1 MSVLRPFRA
10 LRPRP
15 DVAAQVA
22 SVPYDVVDR
31 AEAAALAAG
40 NAHSFLH
47 VSRSE
52 IDLPE
57 STHPYSDEVY
67 ASAASRFSRMRAEGV
82 LIDEASPCLYVYRL
96 KMGDH
101 VQTGIAATFSVDEY
115 DADRIKKHEKTRKDK
130 EDDRTRHIIE
140 LRAQTGPVFLAHR
153 PLPAL
158 RAAVEAAVAEVPLY
172 AFTAPDGITHTVWK
186 VESTDAFV
194 RAFAELPALYIADG
208 HHRAASAS
216 RTRARLRA
224 EAGAA
229 WTGQEPANFFLAVAF
244 PADELRIL
252 PYNRLVHD
260 LNGLSA
266 DDFLHAVQE
275 RFGATPDATPTP
287 PGPQR
292 CSMYLGGRWFGLDL
306 GRVATLAATP
316 ADRLD
321 VALLQDHL
329 LSPLLGIAD
338 PRTDKRIDF
347 VGGIRGT
354 DELERAVDGGRA
366 AVAFSMTATSLDE
379 LMAIADAN
387 QIMPPKST
395 WFEPKLRDALLI
407 HTV

>member
-1 MSVLRPFRA
+1 MSTLRPFKA
-10 LRPRP
+10 VRPRSDLAP
-15 DVAAQVA
+15 IVA

-31 AEAAALAAG
+31 AEAAALASG
-40 NAHSFLH
+40 NPHSFLH

-52 IDLPE
+52 IDLPAD
-57 STHPYSDEVY
+57 THPYSDVVY
-67 ASAASRFSRMRAEGV
+67 AQAAKRFRALQEEGA
-82 LIDEASPCLYVYRL
+82 LIEEQAPSLYVYRL

-101 VQTGIAATFSVDEY
+101 VQSGIAATYAVDEY

-153 PLPAL
+153 PVVGLT
-158 RAAVEAAVAEVPLY
+158 EEVTRVTAGPPMY
-172 AFTAPDGITHTVWK
+172 DFTAPDGIEHTVWR
-186 VESTDAFV
+186 VDDTAALV
-194 RAFAELPALYIADG
+194 RLFAGLPALYIADG
-208 HHRAASAS
+208 HHRAASAG
-216 RTRARLRA
+216 RTRARLRD

-229 WTGQEPANFFLAVAF
+229 WTGREEANFFLAVAF
-244 PADELRIL
+244 PSDQLRIL

-260 LNGLSA
+260 LNGLSP
-266 DDFLHAVQE
+266 DDFLVAVRE
-275 RFGATPDATPTP
+275 RFGAEPDVDPTP
-287 PGPQR
+287 NQPHS
-292 CSMYLGGRWFGLDL
+292 CAMYLGGRWFGLDL
-306 GRVATLAATP
+306 GRVADTAATP

-329 LSPLLGIAD
+329 LSPVLGIQD

-354 DELERAVDGGRA
+354 AELERAVDEGRA
-366 AVAFSMTATSLDE
+366 AVAFSMVPTSLEE
-379 LMAIADAN
+379 LMAIADAG